1 MHLSKEPKSVIVH
14 KAHDIW
20 KRWGEQDFVAAFSG
34 HQASG
39 RKIWVDVGFL
49 GRLRTAY
56 NVLVRAMER
65 LDGLGDVTIQA
76 LTLPR
81 RWNRKR
87 WDEANKAWTLSET
100 FQSLVIPYT
109 DATVKE
115 LCGDIWSRD
124 KLTKRFDEIQ
134 GKAPQVHVEM
144 QLLLFGA
151 QLHLVEANPSS
162 CIGCSKRSCFLCWK
176 FLGMHGGFRTR
187 ATHGKIYHMWSIPH
201 VKGVPGHL
209 QALVVS
215 TLVSVEESV
224 LVDLSVKK
232 NRLQLVK
239 ESTVWGSSV
248 GTRVGFEGTFSTTQR
263 VQDYLLIQR
272 QSAQASTTIES

>member
-124 KLTKRFDEIQ
+124 RLTKRFDDIQ

-162 CIGCSKRSCFLCWK
+162 YIGCSKRSCFLCWK
-176 FLGMHGGFRTR
+176 FLGIHGGFRAR

-201 VKGVPGHL
+201 VKGMPENL
-209 QALVVS
+209 KALFVR

-224 LVDLSVKK
+224 LVRLSSG
-232 NRLQLVK
+232 NDSQGRRCH
-239 ESTVWGSSV
+239 V
-248 GTRVGFEGTFSTTQR
+248 GHDASQWNERDHHRRWQHCPKPA
-263 VQDYLLIQR
+263 QDM
-272 QSAQASTTIES
+272 A